1 MSFVSRRV
9 SRPRL
14 VLAAGLLY
22 TLGQMATYAVLAV
35 LLVSSLLWAPG
46 VSLLLQTHL
55 SSFLGPLLILVGMV
69 LLELLRFGN
78 VAVGISAPLQQRVTR
93 WGPWGAG
100 LLGIV
105 FALSFCPVSAAFFF
119 GSLIPL
125 AVQCQ
130 SALVLPSLYGLG
142 TGLPVLAFALCLAFG
157 ARTAGVV
164 FNSLSAVEWWMRR
177 GTGVVFVLVG
187 VYLSLRSIYGL
198 QI

>member
-1 MSFVSRRV
+1 V